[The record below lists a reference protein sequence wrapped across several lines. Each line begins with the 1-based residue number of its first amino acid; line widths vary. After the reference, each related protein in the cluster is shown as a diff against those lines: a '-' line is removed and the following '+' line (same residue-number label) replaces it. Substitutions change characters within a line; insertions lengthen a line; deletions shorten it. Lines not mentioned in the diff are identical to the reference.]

1 MNVFSQQIH
10 VRIFLSFR
18 GSEKGPVLVQLLF
31 VGGISDCKRK
41 FLLHLGKA
49 VST

>member
-1 MNVFSQQIH
+1 MYFPNKFMCA
-10 VRIFLSFR
+10 FYSFR